1 MNLTTILM
9 QYSKRLILGTKKSH
23 SRKDRSTPT
32 PPLFATSF
40 YFNNSKWMISYGPII
55 IRKYP
60 V

>member
-1 MNLTTILM
+1 M